1 MSVELN
7 TLLGGLL
14 GTAAMTVFLLFPRWL
29 KLGNVDVI
37 RAAGMLATRDESKAF
52 SVGFF
57 VHIASGIGFA
67 FIYLGL
73 FHLMSLP
80 LNVMTGFLGGAIHGV
95 IVMLLVSITIMEHH
109 PIAKYRDRGPMTGL
123 MQLVA
128 HVIYG
133 VVLGATV
140 QFFSV

>member
-1 MSVELN
+1 
-7 TLLGGLL
+7 
-14 GTAAMTVFLLFPRWL
+14 MTVFLLFPRWF
-29 KLGNVDVI
+29 KLGHVDVI
-37 RAAGMLATRDESKAF
+37 RAAGMLTTRNEEKAF
-52 SVGFF
+52 GVGLI
-57 VHIASGIGFA
+57 VHIVSGIAFA

-80 LNVMTGFLGGAIHGV
+80 LNLMTGFLGGAIHGV

-109 PIAKYRDRGPMTGL
+109 PISKYRHRGPMTGV
-123 MQLVA
+123 MQLLA

-140 QFFSV
+140 QIFAT